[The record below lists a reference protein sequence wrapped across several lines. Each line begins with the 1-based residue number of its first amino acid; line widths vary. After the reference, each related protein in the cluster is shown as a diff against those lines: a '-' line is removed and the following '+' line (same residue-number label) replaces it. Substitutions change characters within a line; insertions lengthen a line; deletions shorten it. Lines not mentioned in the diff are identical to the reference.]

1 MLNRRLFLRG
11 AAVLGCSAAAHPWL
25 TTVTLAQGARR
36 LGDHRLVVVILRGAM
51 DGLDAVQPLAEPDF
65 VRYRPNLARQGDA
78 LPLDNRFALHGK
90 LGALMPLWQAG
101 QLGFVHATSTPYRNK
116 RSHFDGQDILE
127 AGTGLDVPVPE
138 VRDGWL
144 NRMLQAV
151 PGLQAE
157 TAYAIGREALPLLAG
172 AAPAR
177 SWTPEVRLQLSAQ
190 SRLLLESVYHDDPL
204 FRDAAQEAMEL
215 AAALDLDRAAQ
226 QMSGAAPGGMSAAP
240 KPADKPAAAKR
251 FADVDQLAGFAADRL
266 QAEARIA
273 AFSLAGWDTHRGQK
287 GVLGGNLEK
296 LARLVLQLQAGL
308 GPVWGKTLVV
318 AMTEFGRTVAEN
330 GTQGTDH
337 GTGGA
342 MLMAGGALRGGQIYG
357 RWPGLSEADLYDRRD
372 LMPTSDVRSWA
383 AWAMRGMYGLDRAV
397 LESAVFPGLDMGDD
411 PRILL

>member
-25 TTVTLAQGARR
+25 TTVTLAQGART

-65 VRYRPNLARQGDA
+65 ARYRPNLGSGAGA
-78 LPLDNRFALHGK
+78 LPLDGRFALHAK
-90 LGALMPLWQAG
+90 LGPLLPLWQAG
-101 QLGFVHATSTPYRNK
+101 ELGVVHATSTPYRNK

-157 TAYAIGREALPLLAG
+157 TAYAIGREALPLLTG
-172 AAPAR
+172 AAPVR
-177 SWTPEVRLQLSAQ
+177 SWTPDLRLHLSPQ

-204 FRDAAQEAMEL
+204 FRDAGQEAMEL
-215 AAALDLDRAAQ
+215 AASLTAPQAEAA
-226 QMSGAAPGGMSAAP
+226 
-240 KPADKPAAAKR
+240 DKR
-251 FADVDQLAGFAADRL
+251 FADVDQLAAFAADRL
-266 QAEARIA
+266 LAEARIA
-273 AFSLAGWDTHRGQK
+273 AFSLAGWDTHRGQQAA
-287 GVLGGNLEK
+287 LGGNLEK

-308 GPVWGKTLVV
+308 GPAWRQTVV
-318 AMTEFGRTVAEN
+318 LAMTEFGRTVAEN
-330 GTQGTDH
+330 GTKGTDH

-342 MLMAGGALRGGQIYG
+342 MLMAGGALRGGQVFG
-357 RWPGLSEADLYDRRD
+357 RWPGLAEADLYDRRD
-372 LMPTSDVRSWA
+372 LMPTSDVRGWA
-383 AWAMRGMYGLDRAV
+383 AWAMRGLYGLDRAA
-397 LESAVFPGLDMGDD
+397 LEGAVFPGLDMGDD
-411 PRILL
+411 PRLLR